1 MYKGTTHEIRAYCI
15 LDCMTLLL
23 PFQMKKLVSQQLA
36 TAALDTIP
44 GLKIFVNEK
53 ALEMQQV
60 AAAESTTV
68 FSCLH
73 GTCRFLGCS

>member
-1 MYKGTTHEIRAYCI
+1 LHDSSSTSSDEEALFLNNWQQQHWIR
-15 LDCMTLLL
+15 L
-23 PFQMKKLVSQQLA
+23 
-36 TAALDTIP
+36 P

-68 FSCLH
+68 YSCLH

>member
-1 MYKGTTHEIRAYCI
+1 
-15 LDCMTLLL
+15 MTLLL

-36 TAALDTIP
+36 TAALDKIP